1 MTTLERPVDLVSHGS
16 GHSRKSQNEQVA
28 VQHRSE
34 PRVENLEGE
43 ALVEEM
49 LARKRRACVR
59 SMIREHPTEPAIC
72 GVHELRT
79 RDRQLHC
86 PLCVHPAVRR
96 CFQSLGC
103 VTWAGASKGRTK
115 ASRLAFSCRRRLT
128 EELSSAARVEAA
140 SRVSSVLHDTCTLF
154 AKGNSDNGAS
164 GLADTDIRHRKR
176 FSHSFRRRP
185 DRFFD
190 KRALRHYTQFHHEAF
205 AQSQLPTYHNILIPD
220 K

>member
-1 MTTLERPVDLVSHGS
+1 MTTLERPVDLVSHES

-86 PLCVHPAVRR
+86 PLCVHPAGRAALFPIFGLCNVGRGFEGAHEG
-96 CFQSLGC
+96 FQVGVFLPQETDGGALVGRQSRGC
-103 VTWAGASKGRTK
+103 
-115 ASRLAFSCRRRLT
+115 FSCFVSL
-128 EELSSAARVEAA
+128 ARH
-140 SRVSSVLHDTCTLF
+140 LHT
-154 AKGNSDNGAS
+154 
-164 GLADTDIRHRKR
+164 
-176 FSHSFRRRP
+176 FRQR
-185 DRFFD
+185 
-190 KRALRHYTQFHHEAF
+190 
-205 AQSQLPTYHNILIPD
+205 
-220 K
+220 